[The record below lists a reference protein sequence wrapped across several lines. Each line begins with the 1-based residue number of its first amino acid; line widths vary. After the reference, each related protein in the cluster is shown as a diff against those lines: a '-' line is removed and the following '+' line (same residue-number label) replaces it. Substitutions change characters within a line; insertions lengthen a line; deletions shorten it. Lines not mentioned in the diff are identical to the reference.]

1 VLNKFSKPLFSWKKE
16 MKIQIDT
23 KTDSPDEIRKV
34 IKLLMGLVGGHN
46 VYTNEQPQE
55 EKPAS
60 QPNIFDSPGPAV
72 PNLMSMF
79 DSSPQ
84 PEAPAPEKKEDVPQ
98 VEFY

>member
-1 VLNKFSKPLFSWKKE
+1 

-60 QPNIFDSPGPAV
+60 QPNIFDTPGAAV

-79 DSSPQ
+79 DSAPTAPQ
-84 PEAPAPEKKEDVPQ
+84 EEEKKEDVPQ

>member
-1 VLNKFSKPLFSWKKE
+1 

-55 EKPAS
+55 EKPAA
-60 QPNIFDSPGPAV
+60 QPNIFDSPGAAV

-79 DSSPQ
+79 DNAPP
-84 PEAPAPEKKEDVPQ
+84 PEAPAPEKKDEEIPQ

>member
-1 VLNKFSKPLFSWKKE
+1 

-23 KTDSPDEIRKV
+23 KTDSPEEIRKV

-46 VYTNEQPQE
+46 VYTNEPAQ
-55 EKPAS
+55 EKPAA
-60 QPNIFDSPGPAV
+60 QPNIFDSPSPEV

-79 DSSPQ
+79 DS
-84 PEAPAPEKKEDVPQ
+84 APSTPTETPATEEEKEDDNIPQ

>member
-1 VLNKFSKPLFSWKKE
+1 

-46 VYTNEQPQE
+46 IYTNEQPQE
-55 EKPAS
+55 EKPAA
-60 QPNIFDSPGPAV
+60 QPNIFDTPGPAV

-79 DSSPQ
+79 DSTPTAP
-84 PEAPAPEKKEDVPQ
+84 PEEEKKDDVPQ